1 MIANFDVLFVI
12 IFFMLDNNSQ
22 EIRDLI
28 SLYNL
33 GDLKK
38 SKIKAKKLKINYIL
52 IFYNSVQ

>member
-38 SKIKAKKLKINYIL
+38 QKLKQKSQKL
-52 IFYNSVQ
+52 TIF